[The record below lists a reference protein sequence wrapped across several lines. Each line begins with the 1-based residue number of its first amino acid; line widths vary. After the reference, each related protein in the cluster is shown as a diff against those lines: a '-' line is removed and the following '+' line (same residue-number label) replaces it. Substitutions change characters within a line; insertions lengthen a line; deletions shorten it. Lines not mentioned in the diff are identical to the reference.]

1 MIHVL
6 QPFKVTDSDTTSVTQ
21 DIRQELDSSSEKNLF
36 SLNSGWSVGSLNNQ
50 FTVELVSVVSVD

>member
-36 SLNSGWSVGSLNNQ
+36 SLNSGWSVGSLNNK